1 MAQEGP
7 VNTLPRRK
15 ILSGAIA
22 CGVFAEILARVAPA
36 QADLFGGDVAV
47 LLAILTQSIS
57 STLSLINLV
66 TQTAYQVRM
75 MTTMLEQV
83 SKGSFPALITFINTA
98 RFTYNSLTWG
108 IQSMSYQL
116 SRIDSEY
123 NSLFPA
129 GPPPTNTAVAQ
140 HRAQYQAWNQEVVGA
155 SQVAARQ
162 QTSLSTLDNQATQT
176 QAVLKQSQAA
186 SGEVV
191 QLQLI
196 AQMIGITNSEL
207 LVLNQTLATTG
218 RVLTDMAAQ
227 GASEKQLS
235 LGKSDDARSGY
246 TDKGLPNAVP
256 STLP

>member
-15 ILSGAIA
+15 ILSGALA
-22 CGVFAEILARVAPA
+22 CSVLADICARATPA
-36 QADLFGGDVAV
+36 QADLFGADIPV
-47 LLAILTQSIS
+47 LVAILTQSIS
-57 STLSLINLV
+57 TATSLVNLV
-66 TQTAYQVRM
+66 LQTANQVRM

-83 SKGSFPALITFINTA
+83 SKGSFPALIAFINTA
-98 RFTYNSLTWG
+98 RFTFNSLTWG
-108 IQSMSYQL
+108 IRSMSYQL
-116 SRIDSEY
+116 ARIDSEY

-129 GPPPTNTAVAQ
+129 GPPPTHTAVIQ
-140 HRAQYQAWNQEVVGA
+140 HRMQYEAWNQEVVGA

-162 QTSLSTLDNQATQT
+162 QTSLSTLDSQATQT
-176 QAVLKQSQAA
+176 QAVLQQSKGA
-186 SGEVV
+186 SGEVE

-218 RVLTDMAAQ
+218 RVLTDMAALS
-227 GASEKQLS
+227 ASEKQLS

-246 TDKGLPNAVP
+246 TDKGLPNVVP

>member
-1 MAQEGP
+1 MNAL
-7 VNTLPRRK
+7 TRRK
-15 ILSGAIA
+15 ILSGALA
-22 CGVFAEILARVAPA
+22 CGVFAELVARTTPA
-36 QADLFGGDVAV
+36 EADLFGGDVAV

-57 STLSLINLV
+57 SALSLINLV

-83 SKGSFPALITFINTA
+83 SKGSFPALIAFINTA
-98 RFTYNSLTWG
+98 RFTFNSLTWG
-108 IQSMSYQL
+108 IRSMSYQL
-116 SRIDSEY
+116 ARIDSEY

-129 GPPPTNTAVAQ
+129 GPPPTHTAVAQ
-140 HRAQYQAWNQEVVGA
+140 HRMQYEAWNQEVVGA

-162 QTSLSTLDNQATQT
+162 QTSLSALDNQATQT

-186 SGEVV
+186 SGEVA

-235 LGKSDDARSGY
+235 LGKGDDARSGY